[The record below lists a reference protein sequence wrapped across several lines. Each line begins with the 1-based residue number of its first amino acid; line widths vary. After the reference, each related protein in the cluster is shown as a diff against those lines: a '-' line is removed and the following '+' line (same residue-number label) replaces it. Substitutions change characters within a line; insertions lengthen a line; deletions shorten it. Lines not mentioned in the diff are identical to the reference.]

1 MNNQGGMQGGNNP
14 LPVAPGLNAV
24 IGSCHRLYPTQKNPL
39 QVKNLKPK
47 KNFKCLSMSRQHLFS
62 CVGSKVIV
70 CGSVRLSYA
79 KCLMLI
85 FGQC

>member
-39 QVKNLKPK
+39 QVKILKPK
-47 KNFKCLSMSRQHLFS
+47 KISN
-62 CVGSKVIV
+62 V
-70 CGSVRLSYA
+70 C
-79 KCLMLI
+79 
-85 FGQC
+85 QCHVNICFHV